1 MRHTVWSISI
11 YALEEPV
18 ARDTRK
24 VNLTLNK
31 KTVEAL
37 DRMAA
42 EGHRTRTQQVEKL
55 VSDADPGVYP
65 MGWENSRDPIVAQQV
80 AR

>member
-1 MRHTVWSISI
+1 M
-11 YALEEPV
+11 
-18 ARDTRK
+18 ARDTKK

-42 EGHRTRTQQVEKL
+42 AGHRTRTQQIEML
-55 VSDADPGVYP
+55 VDEEVGRTLLGAYRAQYDQPARLLP
-65 MGWENSRDPIVAQQV
+65 MNEAVQTC
-80 AR
+80 

>member
-1 MRHTVWSISI
+1 M
-11 YALEEPV
+11 
-18 ARDTRK
+18 ARDTKK

-42 EGHRTRTQQVEKL
+42 AGHRTRTQQIEKL
-55 VSDADPGVYP
+55 VAQEEIRELGARAKHDPAANGFWQYT
-65 MGWENSRDPIVAQQV
+65 
-80 AR
+80 